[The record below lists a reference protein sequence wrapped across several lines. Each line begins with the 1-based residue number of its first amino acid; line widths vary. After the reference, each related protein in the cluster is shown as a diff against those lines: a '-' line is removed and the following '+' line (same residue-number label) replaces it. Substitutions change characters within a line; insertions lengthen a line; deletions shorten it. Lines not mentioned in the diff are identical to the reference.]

1 VIKDY
6 IEHAEHKALRSE
18 IPTAATTAHAEHH
31 AEMNPFTGFMAVT
44 AACMTSGLA
53 GVYFEMVLK
62 GSKADL
68 WTRNIQLSFFSLIPA
83 LMPVLFNGN
92 GGSGGIVG
100 LLVEP
105 FRNFSLWA
113 WATVLTQVFGGLITA
128 IVIKYSDNILKG
140 FATSLSIILSFLA
153 SVGLFNYPIT
163 PAFVIGSIV
172 VLSATWMYNQPEQK
186 KATAM
191 SGVGGGPTLSRM
203 DVAVP
208 GSPIRQDAPI
218 IGETPKPS
226 RTPSVA
232 SLIGLANSITR
243 SSTPTTAQ
251 SHGDHLQPSAM
262 PFNMSGNNSARGTP
276 TGYFTPSMSSYPSSA
291 TLSSNTSSPNLSQE
305 FGNNHQF
312 TSRHGQTAHTSA
324 STYRPPIYA
333 NAANPNG
340 GGGLYIQTHPASLPE
355 YEESIP
361 TSPYTATTSYSSGP
375 GVLRDSPVRERKGS
389 VARAQKPVVDIHAY
403 DKMR

>member
-1 VIKDY
+1 
-6 IEHAEHKALRSE
+6 
-18 IPTAATTAHAEHH
+18 
-31 AEMNPFTGFMAVT
+31 MAVT
-44 AACMTSGLA
+44 FACLTSGLA

-83 LMPVLFNGN
+83 LLPVLFNGA
-92 GGSGGIVG
+92 SGGGGLVG
-100 LLVEP
+100 LFVEP

-128 IVIKYSDNILKG
+128 LVIKYSDNILKG

-191 SGVGGGPTLSRM
+191 ATGGPTITRM

-208 GSPIRQDAPI
+208 GSPIRADAPI

-232 SLIGLANSITR
+232 SLISLANSITR
-243 SSTPTTAQ
+243 STTPTTS
-251 SHGDHLQPSAM
+251 SHGEHLQPSAM
-262 PFNMSGNNSARGTP
+262 AYGGNTNGSSRGTP
-276 TGYFTPSMSSYPSSA
+276 TGYFTPVMSPYPSSA
-291 TLSSNTSSPNLSQE
+291 TLSDPSSADYQFVHPSRSYASSKNTATSSS
-305 FGNNHQF
+305 
-312 TSRHGQTAHTSA
+312 
-324 STYRPPIYA
+324 YRPPPIHV
-333 NAANPNG
+333 NTGNLHSN
-340 GGGLYIQTHPASLPE
+340 QTTPVQEHQ
-355 YEESIP
+355 ESMP
-361 TSPYTATTSYSSGP
+361 TSPYTATTSYTSGP

-389 VARAQKPVVDIHAY
+389 LARTQRPVVDAHPY
-403 DKMR
+403 DKKR

>member
-1 VIKDY
+1 
-6 IEHAEHKALRSE
+6 
-18 IPTAATTAHAEHH
+18 
-31 AEMNPFTGFMAVT
+31 MAVT
-44 AACMTSGLA
+44 AACLTSGLA

-68 WTRNIQLSFFSLIPA
+68 WTRNVQLSFFSLIPA
-83 LMPVLFNGN
+83 LLPVLFNGAS
-92 GGSGGIVG
+92 SGGGGLVG
-100 LLVEP
+100 LFVEP

-113 WATVLTQVFGGLITA
+113 WGTVLTQVFGGLVTA
-128 IVIKYSDNILKG
+128 LVIKYSDNILKG

-191 SGVGGGPTLSRM
+191 ATGGPTITRM

-208 GSPIRQDAPI
+208 GSPIRADAPI

-243 SSTPTTAQ
+243 STTPTHAS

-262 PFNMSGNNSARGTP
+262 AYGANASGSARGTP
-276 TGYFTPSMSSYPSSA
+276 TGYFTPVMSPYPSSA
-291 TLSSNTSSPNLSQE
+291 TLSDVSSADYQFVHPSSRSSSYAQNKHAATSSSYRPAPIHVNAINLS
-305 FGNNHQF
+305 N
-312 TSRHGQTAHTSA
+312 SLQTT
-324 STYRPPIYA
+324 PV
-333 NAANPNG
+333 
-340 GGGLYIQTHPASLPE
+340 QE
-355 YEESIP
+355 YEESMP
-361 TSPYTATTSYSSGP
+361 TSPYTATTSYTSGP
-375 GVLRDSPVRERKGS
+375 GVVRDSPVRERKGS
-389 VARAQKPVVDIHAY
+389 LRTQRPVVVVHPY
-403 DKMR
+403 DKKR